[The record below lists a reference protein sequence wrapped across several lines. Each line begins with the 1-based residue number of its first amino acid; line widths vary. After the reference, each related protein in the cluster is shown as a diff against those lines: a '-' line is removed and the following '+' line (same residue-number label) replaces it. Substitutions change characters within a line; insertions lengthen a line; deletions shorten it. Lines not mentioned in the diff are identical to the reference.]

1 MQTIP
6 CVCDMLKMGSPIRE
20 FFYLEVYGTVAVCN
34 AEGYKSSHAKEKT
47 EYCGTDIHR
56 AKETRY

>member
-6 CVCDMLKMGSPIRE
+6 CVCDMLKMGSAIRE
-20 FFYLEVYGTVAVCN
+20 FSYLEVYGTVAVRN
-34 AEGYKSSHAKEKT
+34 AGYKNSHAEEKT
-47 EYCGTDIHR
+47 EYCGTDIHT